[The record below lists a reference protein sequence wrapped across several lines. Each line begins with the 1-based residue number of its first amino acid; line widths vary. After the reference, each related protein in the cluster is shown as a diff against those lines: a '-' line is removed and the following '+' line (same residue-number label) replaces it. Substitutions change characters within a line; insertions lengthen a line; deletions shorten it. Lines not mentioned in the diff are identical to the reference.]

1 MKLFALPFI
10 FAGLIA
16 SAGGIATYI
25 ELNWNSS
32 DSKVVVDSTPTIERI
47 TEIGDLCVLKIHTSD
62 MLTAKSN
69 SLKASWMITGDA
81 LISLDLTKV
90 RLDQADQVAKAL
102 VLEMPALK
110 VLSPRVNHE
119 KTKHWETES
128 VCWHDGW
135 FTRDKLGKNS
145 HLHEMAM
152 KEAQK
157 VVAQVSQSPEYMADA
172 RESAE
177 RIVTALYAGTGYTVS
192 FQWPDERTNAESAAT
207 DTLLTSLNR
216 EHR

>member
-1 MKLFALPFI
+1 MKIFSLSIL

-16 SAGGIATYI
+16 SAGGVPAYHA
-25 ELNWNSS
+25 LNWITS
-32 DSKVVVDSTPTIERI
+32 DSKVIVDSTPTVERV
-47 TEIGDLCVLKIHTSD
+47 TEVGNLCVLKIHMSD
-62 MLTAKSN
+62 MLTAKSS
-69 SLKASWMITGDA
+69 SLKASWMIAGDA
-81 LISLDLTKV
+81 LISVDLTKV
-90 RLDQADQVAKAL
+90 RIDQADQVAKTL

-119 KTKHWETES
+119 KTKHWDTES
-128 VCWHDGW
+128 VCWHNGW
-135 FTRDKLGKNS
+135 FTRDKLGKSS

-157 VVAQVSQSPEYMADA
+157 VIAQVSQSPEYFDNA

-192 FQWPDERTNAESAAT
+192 FQWPGEQEHVEPETMN
-207 DTLLTSLNR
+207 TLLSAV
-216 EHR
+216 E